1 MFELEVTP
9 ASEVSHLRAGFAFI
23 IRGRTGAGVCEGRI
37 KPSGRVAIEMG
48 AYPNASV
55 RDAMKR
61 IAARYAEGEDP
72 TDRTFASA
80 ESADA
85 EPDED

>member
-1 MFELEVTP
+1 MSFELEVTP

-37 KPSGRVAIEMG
+37 KPSGRVAIEHG
-48 AYPNASV
+48 TYPSAAV

-80 ESADA
+80 EGA